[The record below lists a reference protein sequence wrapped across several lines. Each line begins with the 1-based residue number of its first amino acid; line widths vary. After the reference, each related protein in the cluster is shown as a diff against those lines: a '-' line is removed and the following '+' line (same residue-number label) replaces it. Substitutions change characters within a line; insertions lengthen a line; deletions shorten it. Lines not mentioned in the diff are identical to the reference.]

1 MNGSCPVDME
11 CAEELKQV
19 ANLAFNERKFQQA
32 IDLYT
37 QAIEANPKCA
47 VYYANRAFAH
57 TKLEEYGSAVED
69 STTAIELD
77 RKYVKGY
84 YRRGTAYLLMGKFK
98 EALKDFR
105 QVVRIR
111 PNDPDAKRQCREC
124 EKAVQKIRF
133 EEAIWREDTVRRA
146 VSETIDISAMGMYL
160 SRGNHETKGMNK
172 IYGFDGEVKAK
183 FDATMSDLFQEVF
196 CALPLANVLNGK
208 VIVVHGGLFS
218 QDGVTL
224 QDIRNIDRFTEPP
237 DEEVDDSYT
246 GPRLEG
252 EEVTLEFVKT
262 MMEEFRKQKSLHKR
276 YAYQILLRVNEIS
289 KATPTLVDITVPEGS
304 HITVCGDIHGQYYD
318 LLNIFEMNGLPS
330 DENPYLFNGD
340 FVDRGSFSVE
350 VIFTLFAFKCLYP
363 NGLMCELLWSD
374 PQPDNGRSP
383 SKRGVGVAFGP
394 DVTSRFLQ
402 ENNLELIVRSHEV
415 REEGCQL
422 EHNGKLIT
430 VFSAPN
436 YCDQMGNLGAYI
448 RFESD
453 MVPKFTKFKAVPHPN
468 VKPMQ
473 YATNFMNFLV

>member
-146 VSETIDISAMGMYL
+146 VSETIDISAM
-160 SRGNHETKGMNK
+160 
-172 IYGFDGEVKAK
+172 
-183 FDATMSDLFQEVF
+183 
-196 CALPLANVLNGK
+196 
-208 VIVVHGGLFS
+208 
-218 QDGVTL
+218 
-224 QDIRNIDRFTEPP
+224 
-237 DEEVDDSYT
+237 EVDDSYT

>member
-237 DEEVDDSYT
+237 DE
-246 GPRLEG
+246 
-252 EEVTLEFVKT
+252 
-262 MMEEFRKQKSLHKR
+262 
-276 YAYQILLRVNEIS
+276 
-289 KATPTLVDITVPEGS
+289 
-304 HITVCGDIHGQYYD
+304 
-318 LLNIFEMNGLPS
+318 
-330 DENPYLFNGD
+330 
-340 FVDRGSFSVE
+340 
-350 VIFTLFAFKCLYP
+350 
-363 NGLMCELLWSD
+363 GLMCELLWSD